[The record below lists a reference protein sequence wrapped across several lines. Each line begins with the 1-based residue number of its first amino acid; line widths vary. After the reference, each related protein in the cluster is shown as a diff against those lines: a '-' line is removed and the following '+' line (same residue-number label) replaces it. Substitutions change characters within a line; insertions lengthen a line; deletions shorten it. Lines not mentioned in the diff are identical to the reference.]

1 MPTIPEHVRKFM
13 AEYGV
18 AQDEIWP
25 LPGGRSYAIK
35 HAALE
40 RIAYKHSI
48 TFDPPQ
54 IVEADGANGIATVLV
69 TARMGD
75 MTTWTFGEASPKN
88 NKNAYCFAMAEKR
101 AKDRCVLKLLDTHG
115 AIYSEDEADDFKQP
129 PAPANKPI
137 SQVADTFIGALRMSQ
152 TLDDL
157 TEWLGKMKPELE
169 KLAEADK
176 QAIREAYAAHR
187 TQLAEAE
194 YQKEAA
200 E

>member
-13 AEYGV
+13 SEYGV
-18 AQDEIWP
+18 PQDEIWP

-40 RIAYKHSI
+40 RIANKHAI
-48 TFDPPQ
+48 TFDPPH
-54 IVEADGANGIATVLV
+54 IVEADGANGVATLLV
-69 TARMGD
+69 TARMGAAV
-75 MTTWTFGEASPKN
+75 TWTFGEASPKN

-115 AIYSEDEADDFKQP
+115 AIYSEDEADDFRQQASEP
-129 PAPANKPI
+129 PPL
-137 SQVADTFIGALRMSQ
+137 SVVAAALITSLKMAQSV
-152 TLDDL
+152 DDL
-157 TEWLGKMKPELE
+157 TVWTEENNPKIR
-169 KLAEADK
+169 KLAENEK
-176 QAIREAYAAHR
+176 QAIRYAYASHR